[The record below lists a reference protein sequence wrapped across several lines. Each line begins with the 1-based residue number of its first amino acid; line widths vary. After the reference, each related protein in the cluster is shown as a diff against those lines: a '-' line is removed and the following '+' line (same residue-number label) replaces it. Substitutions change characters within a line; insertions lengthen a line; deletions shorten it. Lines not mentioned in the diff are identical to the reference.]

1 MKPFY
6 KLFIASLFLLNISW
20 VIAQE
25 KLHTL
30 NLPDADIRLLIETVS
45 DITKKNFI
53 IDSEVSGKISIISGH
68 PVSEDEIYRLFLG
81 VLSVNGLAA
90 IKDGDSVKIVPETKA
105 GGIYGDLKVSK
116 DSDFVTRVIALEYA
130 PATSMVNLLKGMN
143 QKAKIVAHKDSNLLI
158 ISDRVKNVARMVEII
173 NRIDKKSDSTI
184 EMISLQHA
192 NASDVAQTIETLL
205 DTGNTTLVGKTKIVA
220 DERTNSVIINAAPGL
235 KLRIQALVAQLD
247 MPLETNTQSQVI
259 KLKYSEAESL
269 VPILETLANKS
280 QNKEGE
286 SSGNQNATI
295 QAHKETNSLVIN
307 ASPTVYKNLL
317 NAIEELDVKRPQ
329 VLVEAIIVDIIVDH
343 SKEIGFQWQGLL
355 SQLNGG
361 EGIIGGTNYG
371 IIGNILNP
379 DTANGIVNNGIN
391 VGYVQTDGEG
401 NPQIGALLSALTA
414 NSNNNILST
423 PSIVTLNNQ
432 QAKLSVGQEV
442 PFLTGQFA
450 NTGANE
456 GAANPFSTIER
467 KDIGISLTVT
477 PRIYEGNQ
485 IVLDIIQEVSSLAT
499 SATSVDVITNKR
511 TIETSVMVPNG
522 GLIVLGGLIDESIED
537 NVKKV
542 PLLGDIPIIRNLFR
556 YKKKTRVKRNLMVFI
571 HPVILDDSNQ
581 SIITNR
587 MYEDIRDQQLNK
599 LNETEFSKGT
609 IVLPEKNNIIDNNII
624 NNNNNNNNN
633 D

>member
-1 MKPFY
+1 MKSFY
-6 KLFIASLFLLNISW
+6 KLLIASLFLLNINW

-90 IKDGDSVKIVPETKA
+90 VKDGDSVKIVPETKA

-116 DSDFVTRVIALEYA
+116 DSDFVTRVIALKYA

-307 ASPTVYKNLL
+307 APPTVYKNLL
-317 NAIEELDVKRPQ
+317 NSIEHLDVKRPQ
-329 VLVEAIIVDIIVDH
+329 VLVEAIIVEITVDH
-343 SKEIGFQWQGLL
+343 SKEVGFQWQGLL

-379 DTANGIVNNGIN
+379 DAANGIVNNGVN
-391 VGYVQTDGEG
+391 VGYIHTNGEG
-401 NPQIGALLSALTA
+401 SPQIGALLSALAA
-414 NSNNNILST
+414 NTNNNILST
-423 PSIVTLNNQ
+423 PSIVTLNNK

-467 KDIGISLTVT
+467 KDIGVSLTVT

-499 SATSVDVITNKR
+499 SATSIDVITNKR
-511 TIETSVMVPNG
+511 TIETSVMVPNN
-522 GLIVLGGLIDESIED
+522 GLIVLGGLIDESIEE
-537 NVKKV
+537 KIQKV

-556 YKKKTRVKRNLMVFI
+556 HKKKTRVKRNLMVFI
-571 HPVILDDSNQ
+571 RPVILDDNNQ

-587 MYEDIRDQQLNK
+587 MYDDIRDQQLNK

-609 IVLPEKNNIIDNNII
+609 IVLPEKSNI
-624 NNNNNNNNN
+624 NNSNNNN